1 MYGLINIAIRD
12 LITSRFGEQQWQE
25 VLSRSEATDQDFICM
40 RAGDDAST
48 YALVG
53 AASEVLGLTSSEV
66 LQAFGQYWTEFTAD
80 QGYGPLL
87 DSAGK
92 TLPEFL
98 QNLDQ
103 LHGRVGMT
111 YPDLKP
117 PEFSCTEVTD
127 HSLTLHYRSIRTG
140 LDDLVI
146 GLLYGLGNRFH
157 VDVKVEKLSSEQGDG
172 QASQFHVSWT

>member
-12 LITSRFGEQQWQE
+12 LVKSKFSEQQWDQIFKQ
-25 VLSRSEATDQDFICM
+25 SGATDAAFIRMCP
-40 RAGDDAST
+40 GDDATT

-53 AASEVLGLTSSEV
+53 AASDVLGLPASEI
-66 LQAFGQYWTEFTAD
+66 LQAFGEYWTEFTAD
-80 QGYGPLL
+80 EGYGPLL
-87 DSAGK
+87 DAAGS

-103 LHGRVGMT
+103 LHTRVGMM

-117 PEFSCTEVTD
+117 PSFVCSEIAD
-127 HSLTLHYRSIRTG
+127 DSLMLHYKSGRDG

-146 GLLYGLGNRFH
+146 GLLRGLGRRFK
-157 VDVKVEKLSSEQGDG
+157 VDVKIEQVSSKEDTGLE
-172 QASQFHVSWT
+172 SVFHVNWS